1 MIRKQLENAFDVFRR
16 NHVPSPVFKQFEQHM
31 RMPEKKVNVSFSHNG
46 NMYNGFRIQYNTILG
61 PAKGGIRAASYV
73 NEDECTSLAFWM
85 TIKTALFNLPL
96 GGGKGGFNVDMSTM
110 NEHDKEM
117 ICRKYVRAIYRD
129 IGPTVDIPAPDVGT
143 TSVMMDIMNDE
154 YKKLSGCTS
163 NGTFTGK
170 TIPNGGSLGRTEAT
184 GYGVSYVASLYA
196 NQFIPNHDNN
206 TYILQGF
213 GNVGSHTA
221 LYMEK
226 FLPSYKLVAVGDHTG
241 YYHNPDG
248 FNVQDLYN
256 HNVTHKSL
264 HGIAAT
270 IISKSDFF
278 KIPVD
283 IIIPAALECEI
294 DETIAE
300 SINCKLMVEGANG
313 PCTPEADLVLQRKGI
328 QIIPDILANAG
339 GVIVSYY
346 EWVQNMNNEVYSH
359 EHVIQLLKDKM
370 YPVFCMIYIDH
381 MQFDTRTKCYAESLN
396 NIYHA
401 YQLQYPAESE
411 NSL

>member
-1 MIRKQLENAFDVFRR
+1 MIQKQLEKAFTAFRR
-16 NHVPSPVFKQFEQHM
+16 AHVMNPVLAQFEQHV
-31 RMPEKKVNVSFSHNG
+31 RTPEKKINVSFSHNG
-46 NMYNGFRIQYNTILG
+46 TMYNGFRIQYNTILG

-96 GGGKGGFNVDMSTM
+96 GGGKGGFNADMSAM
-110 NEHDKEM
+110 SEADKEM
-117 ICRKYVRAIYRD
+117 ICRKYVRAIHRD
-129 IGPTVDIPAPDVGT
+129 IGPNVDIPAPDVGT
-143 TSVMMDIMNDE
+143 TSAMMDIMNDE

-170 TIPNGGSLGRTEAT
+170 TVANGGSLGRTEAT
-184 GYGVSYVASLYA
+184 GYGVSYMTSLYA
-196 NQFIPNHDNN
+196 NQFIPKTDNN

-213 GNVGSHTA
+213 GNVGSYTA
-221 LYMEK
+221 IHMAK

-248 FNVQDLYN
+248 FNVAELFEYN
-256 HNVTHKSL
+256 AANKSL
-264 HGIAAT
+264 KGITANT
-270 IISKSDFF
+270 ISKTDFF

-294 DETIAE
+294 DETVAE
-300 SINCKLMVEGANG
+300 SINCKLIVEGANG

-346 EWVQNMNNEVYSH
+346 EWVQNMENDMYSH
-359 EHVIQLLKDKM
+359 ERVIELLRDRMKPIYTAIYNDSTPIDK
-370 YPVFCMIYIDH
+370 
-381 MQFDTRTKCYAESLN
+381 RTMCYVHSLG
-396 NIYHA
+396 NIYRK
-401 YQLQYPAESE
+401 YTD
-411 NSL
+411 SL

>member
-1 MIRKQLENAFDVFRR
+1 MIQKQLEKAFTVFRR
-16 NHVPSPVFKQFEQHM
+16 AHVMNPVLAQFEQHV
-31 RMPEKKVNVSFSHNG
+31 RTPEKKINVSFSHNG
-46 NMYNGFRIQYNTILG
+46 TMYNGFRIQYNTILG

-96 GGGKGGFNVDMSTM
+96 GGGKGGFNADMSAM
-110 NEHDKEM
+110 SEADKEM
-117 ICRKYVRAIYRD
+117 ICRKYVRAIHRD
-129 IGPTVDIPAPDVGT
+129 IGPNVDIPAPDVGT
-143 TSVMMDIMNDE
+143 TSAMMDIMNDE

-170 TIPNGGSLGRTEAT
+170 TVANGGSLGRTEAT
-184 GYGVSYVASLYA
+184 GYGVSYMTSLYA
-196 NQFIPNHDNN
+196 NQFIPKTDNN

-213 GNVGSHTA
+213 GNVGSYTA
-221 LYMEK
+221 IHMAK

-241 YYHNPDG
+241 YYHNPEG
-248 FNVQDLYN
+248 FNVAELFEYSAAN
-256 HNVTHKSL
+256 KSL
-264 HGIAAT
+264 KGITANV
-270 IISKSDFF
+270 ISKTDFF

-294 DETIAE
+294 DETVAE
-300 SINCKLMVEGANG
+300 SINCKLIVEGANG

-346 EWVQNMNNEVYSH
+346 EWVQNMENDMYSH
-359 EHVIQLLKDKM
+359 ERVIELLRDRMKPIYNAIYNDSTPIDKRTM
-370 YPVFCMIYIDH
+370 CYVHSLGNIYRKYID
-381 MQFDTRTKCYAESLN
+381 SL
-396 NIYHA
+396 
-401 YQLQYPAESE
+401 
-411 NSL
+411 

>member
-1 MIRKQLENAFDVFRR
+1 MIQTQLEKAFTVFRQA
-16 NHVPSPVFKQFEQHM
+16 HIVTPLLAQFEQHM
-31 RMPEKKVNVSFSHNG
+31 RVPEKKVNVSFSHNG
-46 NMYNGFRIQYNTILG
+46 TMYNGFRIQYNTVLG

-96 GGGKGGFNVDMSTM
+96 GGGKGGFNVDMSAM
-110 NEHDKEM
+110 SEADKEM
-117 ICRKYVRAIYRD
+117 ICRKYVRAIHRD
-129 IGPTVDIPAPDVGT
+129 IGPNVDIPAPDVGT
-143 TSVMMDIMNDE
+143 TSAMMDIMNDE

-170 TIPNGGSLGRTEAT
+170 TVANGGSLGRTEAT
-184 GYGVSYVASLYA
+184 GYGVSYVTSLYA
-196 NQFIPNHDNN
+196 NKFIPKSDNN

-221 LYMEK
+221 LYMDK
-226 FLPSYKLVAVGDHTG
+226 FLPSYKLIAVGDHTG
-241 YYHNPDG
+241 YYYNVNG
-248 FNVQDLYN
+248 FNVAELFEYN
-256 HNVTHKSL
+256 AVNKSL
-264 HGIAAT
+264 KGISANT
-270 IISKSDFF
+270 ISKADFF

-294 DETIAE
+294 DETVAE
-300 SINCKLMVEGANG
+300 SINCKLIVEGANG

-346 EWVQNMNNEVYSH
+346 EWVQNMENTMYSH
-359 EHVIQLLKDKM
+359 ERVITLLQDQMKPIFNAIYEDSTSIDK
-370 YPVFCMIYIDH
+370 
-381 MQFDTRTKCYAESLN
+381 RTMCYVHSLG
-396 NIYHA
+396 NIYRKFT
-401 YQLQYPAESE
+401 

>member
-1 MIRKQLENAFDVFRR
+1 MIQKQLEKAFTVFRR
-16 NHVPSPVFKQFEQHM
+16 SQLSSPMLTQFEQHM
-31 RMPEKKVNVSFSHNG
+31 RTPEKKVNVSFSHNG
-46 NMYNGFRIQYNTILG
+46 TMYNGFRTQYNTILG

-96 GGGKGGFNVDMSTM
+96 GGGKGGINADMSAM
-110 NEHDKEM
+110 SEQDKEM

-154 YKKLSGCTS
+154 YKKITGCTS

-170 TIPNGGSLGRTEAT
+170 TVPNGGSLGRTEAT
-184 GYGVSYVASLYA
+184 GYGVSYMASLYA
-196 NQFIPNHDNN
+196 NQFIPKHDNN
-206 TYILQGF
+206 KYILQGF

-221 LYMEK
+221 LFMEK

-241 YYHNPDG
+241 YYYNPDG
-248 FNVQDLYN
+248 FDVKQLFEYN
-256 HNVTHKSL
+256 AKNKSL
-264 HGIAAT
+264 RGINANM
-270 IISKSDFF
+270 ISKTDFF
-278 KIPVD
+278 KTSVD

-300 SINCKLMVEGANG
+300 SIDCKLIVEGANG
-313 PCTPEADLVLQRKGI
+313 PCTPEADLILQRKNI

-346 EWVQNMNNEVYSH
+346 EWVQNMENESYSH
-359 EHVIQLLKDKM
+359 DRVITLLEEKMKPIFNLIYNDISPVDK
-370 YPVFCMIYIDH
+370 
-381 MQFDTRTKCYAESLN
+381 RTLCYVQSLN
-396 NIYHA
+396 NIFYK
-401 YQLQYPAESE
+401 YQSQH
-411 NSL
+411 